1 MGYGSPCTS
10 TAMCKLS
17 LGLVCSTSNDQCYCP
32 TSMAI
37 DHCDC
42 LETQYYAGDSTGCS
56 NEDFNLNHDIRCF

>member
-1 MGYGSPCTS
+1 VGYGSPCTS

-42 LETQYYAGDSTGCS
+42 LVTQYYAGDSTGCG
-56 NEDFNLNHDIRCF
+56 NNDFIVNQ